1 MALANP
7 PPRTFEPP
15 EPFRTGGARFAI
27 LSIDGGGIR
36 GLIPALVLD
45 RLQREIAERE
55 PGATLA
61 AKFGLIAGTST
72 GGLIALGLGMPD
84 RAGTGPAI
92 SPEEMIAI
100 YEGEE
105 ARAIFDRPPLEDV
118 PGVGA
123 VSALID
129 PRYDL
134 DNLRSLLERRLGD
147 RTLSESLT
155 GLLIPSYDMH
165 RRIPRFFKPWNEE
178 AGRLRAADAG
188 LATAAAPTYFPALR
202 LNDEA
207 LVDGGVFVNNPTVA
221 ATIEALKR
229 TGDAPLRPDD
239 LLVVSIGTGQ
249 HERGFDSDE
258 VAGWG
263 ALGWIAPRER
273 SEPPLIGAML
283 DGQSDASDHWAHIL
297 LNHVPGTEVAKGAE
311 IGAGPRYFRWQ
322 VELPGPVPL
331 DGTEPGHIANLREAG
346 EALIAGRE
354 LEIAAVADALA
365 GHAGGVDGGQG

>member
-1 MALANP
+1 MAPTSP
-7 PPRTFEPP
+7 PPRAFEAPN
-15 EPFRTGGARFAI
+15 GAGTRFAI

-36 GLIPALVLD
+36 GLIPALVLE
-45 RLQREIAERE
+45 RLERE
-55 PGATLA
+55 LRARDPGATLA
-61 AKFGLIAGTST
+61 SRFGLIAGTST
-72 GGLIALGLGMPD
+72 GGLIALGLAMPAAD
-84 RAGTGPAI
+84 GTEPAI
-92 SPEEMIAI
+92 SPGEMIAI
-100 YEGEE
+100 YEGDE

-134 DNLRSLLERRLGD
+134 DNLRATLERRLGD
-147 RTLSESLT
+147 RVLADALT
-155 GLLIPSYDMH
+155 GLLVPAYDMH
-165 RRIPRFFKPWNEE
+165 RRTPRFFKPWNEE
-178 AGRLRAADAG
+178 ARSLRAVDAG
-188 LATAAAPTYFPALR
+188 LATAAAPTYFPAHR
-202 LNDEA
+202 FGDEA

-229 TGDAPLRPDD
+229 TGGEPLRPED

-249 HERGFDSDE
+249 HELGFDSDE

-297 LNHVPGTEVAKGAE
+297 LNHQPGTEVARGAE
-311 IGAGPRYFRWQ
+311 MGAGPRYFRWQ
-322 VELPGPVPL
+322 IELPGPVPL
-331 DGTEPGHIANLREAG
+331 DGTDPVQLARLREAG
-346 EALIAGRE
+346 EALVDGRAD
-354 LEIAAVADALA
+354 EIAAVADAL
-365 GHAGGVDGGQG
+365 GGADADQG

>member
-1 MALANP
+1 MAP
-7 PPRTFEPP
+7 TSPP
-15 EPFRTGGARFAI
+15 ERSFEAPSGSRTRFAI

-36 GLIPALVLD
+36 GLIPALALA
-45 RLQREIAERE
+45 RLEAELAARE

-61 AKFGLIAGTST
+61 RKFGLIAGTST
-72 GGLIALGLGMPD
+72 GGLIALGLGMPGAD
-84 RAGTGPAI
+84 GTEPAI
-92 SPEEMIAI
+92 APAAMVAI
-100 YEGEE
+100 YEGPE

-134 DNLRSLLERRLGD
+134 DNLRATLERRLGE

-155 GLLIPSYDMH
+155 GLLIPAYDMH

-178 AGRLRAADAG
+178 AGRLRAVDAG

-202 LNDEA
+202 LGEEA

-229 TGDAPLRPDD
+229 TGGEPLRPDD

-249 HERGFDSDE
+249 HERGFDADE

-297 LNHVPGTEVAKGAE
+297 LNHVPGTEVARGPAM
-311 IGAGPRYFRWQ
+311 GAGPRYFRWQ
-322 VELPGPVPL
+322 IELPGPVPL
-331 DGTEPGHIANLREAG
+331 DGTEPGQIASLREAG
-346 EALIAGRE
+346 EALVAGRE
-354 LEIAAVADALA
+354 AEIGAVADALT
-365 GHAGGVDGGQG
+365 GMDGDQG

>member
-1 MALANP
+1 MAPSSP
-7 PPRTFEPP
+7 PERTFEPP
-15 EPFRTGGARFAI
+15 SGARTRFAI
-27 LSIDGGGIR
+27 LSVDGGGIR
-36 GLIPALVLD
+36 GLIPALVLE
-45 RLQREIAERE
+45 RLERELAARE

-61 AKFGLIAGTST
+61 SKFGLIAGTST
-72 GGLIALGLGMPD
+72 GGLIALGLAIPASG
-84 RAGTGPAI
+84 GTEPAI
-92 SPEEMIAI
+92 SPATMVEI
-100 YEGEE
+100 YEGAE
-105 ARAIFDRPPLEDV
+105 ARAIFDRPPLEDI

-134 DNLRSLLERRLGD
+134 DNLRATLERRLGD
-147 RTLSESLT
+147 RVLAESLT
-155 GLLIPSYDMH
+155 GLLIPAYDMH
-165 RRIPRFFKPWNEE
+165 RRTPRFFKPWNEE
-178 AGRLRAADAG
+178 AGRIKAVDAG
-188 LATAAAPTYFPALR
+188 LATAAAPTYFPAHR
-202 LNDEA
+202 LGDEA

-229 TGDAPLRPDD
+229 TGGEPVRPDD

-249 HERGFDSDE
+249 HERGFDPDE

-297 LNHVPGTEVAKGAE
+297 LNHQPGTEVARGAE

-322 VELPGPVPL
+322 IELPGPVPL
-331 DGTEPGHIANLREAG
+331 DGTEPAQMARLREAG
-346 EALIAGRE
+346 EALVAGRE
-354 LEIAAVADALA
+354 AEIAAVADALTSA
-365 GHAGGVDGGQG
+365 DTGQG